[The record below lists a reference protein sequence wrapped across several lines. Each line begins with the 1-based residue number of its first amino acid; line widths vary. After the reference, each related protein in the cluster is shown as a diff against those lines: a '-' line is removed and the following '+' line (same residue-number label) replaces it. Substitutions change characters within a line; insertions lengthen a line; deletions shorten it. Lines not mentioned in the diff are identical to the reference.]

1 MGLPKACLSRGCRNL
16 APPGQSRCDEHEA
29 ALNRL
34 HNRDR
39 NVKRGSTP
47 VAAAARR
54 ELKRTGGAICYVC
67 GGSGKAGD
75 MRVDHIV
82 PLADGGMDVGSNV
95 GFIHHRPCHVE
106 KTRREAIERAK
117 RRKNGGLG

>member
-1 MGLPKACLSRGCRNL
+1 MGLPKACLAKGCREL
-16 APPGQSRCDEHEA
+16 APPGQSRCVQHQAEQ
-29 ALNRL
+29 NRV
-34 HNRDR
+34 HNVDR
-39 NVKRGSTP
+39 NAKRGPTP

-67 GGSGKAGD
+67 GGYGDAGR

-117 RRKNGGLG
+117 RRDGGFT